1 MNTCFTETK
10 TNKIRAAHGT
20 LDCRAFSFVCVALFL
35 FLSVALLSVALLS
48 VAVFSLSVAFF
59 PLSVS
64 GSILSVAVLSP
75 AVIHLHRLAVVV
87 VEGLLLV
94 VVGSTTSSAT
104 LRSAAALL
112 QPFDKASVAT
122 TASVG
127 GERGRKMPK
136 LESISLLWLHE
147 GSSHR
152 PCSCG
157 SVVVRW
163 RTIAAVSGAGALVSA
178 TRAAVDIVI

>member
-1 MNTCFTETK
+1 MRVTVVDEDHEATP
-10 TNKIRAAHGT
+10 RQ
-20 LDCRAFSFVCVALFL
+20 LDAVTVC
-35 FLSVALLSVALLS
+35 SLLLEQQRHDLGLREESQTQKVPPQTAT
-48 VAVFSLSVAFF
+48 A
-59 PLSVS
+59 P
-64 GSILSVAVLSP
+64 GRP
-75 AVIHLHRLAVVV
+75 WRL
-87 VEGLLLV
+87 GLLLV